1 MKWAALALSA
11 TLALA
16 EPFALPFGLHL
27 PLWAE
32 RILWNPRERTERA
45 LAELKG
51 PDPSGKPVA
60 NDPAGEKARKAAA
73 AKALPA
79 AETALRLAPDDP
91 TVQYDAGTVQLLAGK
106 HREAVKALDR
116 AARDAPG
123 SLAADAQFN
132 LGTGK
137 LAAGDAAGAVA
148 ALEQALRLEPS
159 HAAAKHNLEL
169 ALIEREKE
177 RLRTKKPQDGSR
189 GDRRGDRESGPK
201 NGGDEPG
208 KPQPNQNPQTQG
220 TPPQP
225 QPGQDGRPQPGPRPQ
240 NPGAGNDALDRFR
253 EQPDMNAREA
263 AAILRS
269 VERLERQQR
278 RAEAEKRARAG
289 AAQDVDWQDW

>member
-16 EPFALPFGLHL
+16 DPFALPFGLHL

-32 RILWNPRERTERA
+32 RLLWNPRERIERS
-45 LAELKG
+45 LAELEAPAKG
-51 PDPSGKPVA
+51 GKAGAGDPTGA
-60 NDPAGEKARKAAA
+60 LARKAAA
-73 AKALPA
+73 GKALPA

-91 TVQYDAGTVQLLAGK
+91 TVEYDTGTVQLLAGK
-106 HREAVKALDR
+106 NREAVGVLDR
-116 AARDAPG
+116 AARAAPA

-148 ALEQALRLEPS
+148 ALEQALRLDPS

-177 RLRTKKPQDGSR
+177 RLRTKEPQDGSR

-201 NGGDEPG
+201 NGGDEPPKG
-208 KPQPNQNPQTQG
+208 QPNQTPQTQG
-220 TPPQP
+220 TPPKP
-225 QPGQDGRPQPGPRPQ
+225 QPGPDGRPQPGPRPKT
-240 NPGAGNDALDRFR
+240 PGAGDDLLDRFR

-278 RAEAEKRARAG
+278 RAEAEQRARAG

>member
-1 MKWAALALSA
+1 MKWPAVALSA

-32 RILWNPRERTERA
+32 RILWNPRERTDRA
-45 LAELKG
+45 LTELK
-51 PDPSGKPVA
+51 SGAKDGA
-60 NDPAGEKARKAAA
+60 DEKARRAAA
-73 AKALPA
+73 VKALPA

-91 TVQYDAGTVQLLAGK
+91 TVQYDAGTVQLMAGK
-106 HREAVKALDR
+106 NRQAIAALDR
-116 AARDAPG
+116 AARAAPG
-123 SLAADAQFN
+123 PLAVDAQFN

-137 LAAGDAAGAVA
+137 LAAGDAAGAVE
-148 ALEQALRLEPS
+148 ALQQALRLDPS

-177 RLRTKKPQDGSR
+177 RLRTKDPKDGPR

-201 NGGDEPG
+201 QGGDEP
-208 KPQPNQNPQTQG
+208 PQGSPNDKPQTQG

-225 QPGQDGRPQPGPRPQ
+225 QPGTDGAPRPGPQPRKS
-240 NPGAGNDALDRFR
+240 GAGNDVLDRFR

-269 VERLERQQR
+269 VERLEREQR
-278 RAEAEKRARAG
+278 RAEAEKRARVG

>member
-11 TLALA
+11 TLAFA
-16 EPFALPFGLHL
+16 EPFSLPFGLHL

-45 LAELKG
+45 LDELKPQG
-51 PDPSGKPVA
+51 GA
-60 NDPAGEKARKAAA
+60 QGAGEADEKSRKAAA
-73 AKALPA
+73 GRALPA
-79 AETALRLAPDDP
+79 AETALRLSPDDP

-106 HREAVKALDR
+106 NRDAVKTLDR
-116 AARDAPG
+116 AAHAAPAT
-123 SLAADAQFN
+123 LAADAQFN

-137 LAAGDAAGAVA
+137 LAAGDAAGAVE
-148 ALEQALRLEPS
+148 ALEQALRLDPH

-177 RLRTKKPQDGSR
+177 HLRTKKPKDGSK
-189 GDRRGDRESGPK
+189 GDRAGDHETGPK
-201 NGGDEPG
+201 NGGDEPPTG
-208 KPQPNQNPQTQG
+208 KPNQKPQTEGQ
-220 TPPQP
+220 PPKP
-225 QPGQDGRPQPGPRPQ
+225 QPGQDGRPQPGQRPQ
-240 NPGAGNDALDRFR
+240 TPGAGDDLLDRFR

-269 VERLERQQR
+269 VERLEREQR
-278 RAEAEKRARAG
+278 RAEAQKRARAA

>member
-16 EPFALPFGLHL
+16 EPFSLPFGLHL

-32 RILWNPRERTERA
+32 RILWNPRERTDRA
-45 LAELKG
+45 LAQLQPGAKEGKG
-51 PDPSGKPVA
+51 EAD
-60 NDPAGEKARKAAA
+60 EKARKAAA
-73 AKALPA
+73 SKALPA

-91 TVQYDAGTVQLLAGK
+91 TVQYDTGTVQLLAGK
-106 HREAVKALDR
+106 NREALAALDR
-116 AARDAPG
+116 AARAAPAP
-123 SLAADAQFN
+123 LAADAQFN
-132 LGTGK
+132 LGTAK
-137 LAAGDAAGAVA
+137 LTAGDAAGAVE
-148 ALEQALRLEPS
+148 ALEQALRLAPT

-177 RLRTKKPQDGSR
+177 RLRTKDPKDGPR

-201 NGGDEPG
+201 QGGDEP
-208 KPQPNQNPQTQG
+208 PQGSPNDKPQTQG
-220 TPPQP
+220 PPPREQTGPDGTPRPGPQP
-225 QPGQDGRPQPGPRPQ
+225 KK
-240 NPGAGNDALDRFR
+240 PGAGNDALDRFR

-269 VERLERQQR
+269 VERLEREQR

-289 AAQDVDWQDW
+289 AAQDSDWQDW

>member
-32 RILWNPRERTERA
+32 RVLWNPRERTERA
-45 LAELKG
+45 LAELEAQAK
-51 PDPSGKPVA
+51 SGKAGPS
-60 NDPAGEKARKAAA
+60 DPTGEQARRAAA
-73 AKALPA
+73 GKALPA

-91 TVQYDAGTVQLLAGK
+91 TVQYDTGTVQLLAGK
-106 HREAVKALDR
+106 NRAALPTLDR
-116 AARDAPG
+116 AARGASG
-123 SLAADAQFN
+123 ALAADAQFN

-137 LAAGDAAGAVA
+137 LAAGDAAGAVE
-148 ALEQALRLEPS
+148 ALEQALRLDPS
-159 HAAAKHNLEL
+159 HAPAKHNLEL

-177 RLRTKKPQDGSR
+177 RLRTKEPKDGSR

-201 NGGDEPG
+201 NGGDEPPKG
-208 KPQPNQNPQTQG
+208 PPDEKPQTQG
-220 TPPQP
+220 TPPKP
-225 QPGQDGRPQPGPRPQ
+225 QPGQDGRPQPGPRPKT
-240 NPGAGNDALDRFR
+240 PGAGNELLDRFR

-278 RAEAEKRARAG
+278 RAEAEQRARAG
-289 AAQDVDWQDW
+289 AAQNVDWQDW

>member
-16 EPFALPFGLHL
+16 EPFSLPFGLHL

-32 RILWNPRERTERA
+32 RLLWNPRERTERA
-45 LAELKG
+45 LAEL
-51 PDPSGKPVA
+51 
-60 NDPAGEKARKAAA
+60 NRPAGVPDGNDEKARKAAA
-73 AKALPA
+73 GKALPA

-106 HREAVKALDR
+106 NRAALQTLER
-116 AARDAPG
+116 AARTAPR

-132 LGTGK
+132 LGTAR
-137 LAAGDAAGAVA
+137 LAANDAAGAVA
-148 ALEQALRLEPS
+148 ALEQALRLDPA

-177 RLRTKKPQDGSR
+177 RLRTKEPQDGSR
-189 GDRRGDRESGPK
+189 GDRRGDHETGPK
-201 NGGDEPG
+201 NGGDEPA
-208 KPQPNQNPQTQG
+208 KPEPNQKPQTQG
-220 TPPQP
+220 TPPEP
-225 QPGQDGRPQPGPRPQ
+225 QPGPGGRPQPGARPKT
-240 NPGAGNDALDRFR
+240 PGSGDDLLDRFR

-269 VERLERQQR
+269 VERLEREQR